1 MAQFRPMLAATV
13 ESLDKLTYPL
23 LGSAKLDGIRTIVRG
38 GVAVSRNLK
47 PIPNRHVQAVLGHA
61 RYDGLD
67 GELIVGDPC
76 AKDVFRATS
85 SGVMSIEGTPD
96 FQFHVFDDCT
106 DPDLEFRHRYKLAAA
121 KIRALGGP
129 LQLVYQHELDS
140 AADVERVEQWQLGL
154 GYEGLMLRSATS
166 PYKHGRGTLRA
177 QDLMKLKRFEDAEA
191 EVVGFEELMRNANEA
206 TTSELGLTTRSTSKE
221 GKYGGGTLGALVVRA
236 VNGPF
241 QGAEFTIGSGFNQA
255 QRDLIWA
262 TRAHWLGRVVKYKFF
277 PLGSKDAPRF
287 PIFLGE
293 RHPGDM

>member
-23 LGSAKLDGIRTIVRG
+23 LGSDKLDGIRAIVLG
-38 GVAVSRNLK
+38 GRVVSRNLK

-76 AKDVFRATS
+76 SELAFNATTR
-85 SGVMSIEGTPD
+85 GVMSVEGEPD

-121 KIRALGGP
+121 KIKVLGGP
-129 LQLVYQHELDS
+129 LQLVHQHELYS
-140 AADVERVEQWQLGL
+140 AADVEKLEQWRLGL
-154 GYEGLMLRSATS
+154 GYEGLMLRSALS

-177 QDLMKLKRFEDAEA
+177 QDLMKLKRFEDGEA

-206 TTSELGLTTRSTSKE
+206 TTSALGLTERSTSKE

-236 VNGPF
+236 INGPF
-241 QGAEFTIGSGFNQA
+241 AGVQFNIGSGFNQA
-255 QRDLIWA
+255 QRDLIWS
-262 TRAHWLGRVVKYKFF
+262 TQRYWLGRVVKYKFF
-277 PLGSKDAPRF
+277 LNGSKDAPRF
-287 PIFLGE
+287 PIFQGE

>member
-1 MAQFRPMLAATV
+1 MGQFRPMLAATV
-13 ESLDKLTYPL
+13 ESLDALTYPL

-76 AKDVFRATS
+76 AKDAFRATS
-85 SGVMSIEGTPD
+85 SGVMSAEGEPD
-96 FQFHVFDDCT
+96 FRFHVFDDCT
-106 DPDLEFRHRYKLAAA
+106 DPGLEFRHRYKLAAA

-129 LQLVYQHELDS
+129 LELVYQHELDS

-154 GYEGLMLRSATS
+154 GYEGLMLRSAHS

-191 EVVGFEELMRNANEA
+191 EVTGFEELMRNANEA
-206 TTSELGLTTRSTSKE
+206 TTSALGLTARSTSKE
-221 GKYGGGTLGALVVRA
+221 GKYGGDTLGALVVRA
-236 VNGPF
+236 INGPF
-241 QGAEFTIGSGFNQA
+241 EGAEFTIGSGFNQA
-255 QRDLIWA
+255 QRDAIWA
-262 TRAHWLGRVVKYKFF
+262 ERARWLGRVVKYKFF

-293 RHPGDM
+293 RHTGDM